1 MSAIDDA
8 IKILPNNWLPNPSL
22 KWQPEDI
29 LTNEFLR
36 VLPDDFM
43 EYHKKS
49 DGGEG
54 KLGALYLTLWQL
66 KDAEILTKEYGFQKH
81 MHPKII
87 AIGTTDDA
95 FVAFDFS
102 GKKGEWIAFPF
113 GDFDL
118 NEICK
123 LGDSF
128 SDVLMSLIKNH
139 FLDKARKL
147 LLYQE

>member
-1 MSAIDDA
+1 MSTIDDA
-8 IKILPNNWLPNPSL
+8 MKALPKNWLPNPPL
-22 KWQPEDI
+22 ERRPEEI
-29 LTNEFLR
+29 LTNEFLG
-36 VLPDDFM
+36 VLPNDFM
-43 EYHKKS
+43 EYHEKS

-66 KDAEILTKEYGFQKH
+66 KDIEVLTKEYGFQKH
-81 MHPKII
+81 MYPGII
-87 AIGTTDDA
+87 AIGATDDA

-102 GKKGEWIAFPF
+102 GEKGEWIVFPF

-128 SDVLMSLIKNH
+128 SDVLMSLIKNI
-139 FLDKARKL
+139 FSDKARKL
-147 LLYQE
+147 LL